1 MFRKILQWM
10 LYLTSL
16 SLFIWYVFF
25 KPTDFSFKNVYV
37 FKNPIKTHEIV
48 TIDTTL
54 NTETKKPVGDSLV
67 LIDTIKQDKEVQKD
81 SINNEKTIIDTSK
94 PYLVLVGSFGELSNA
109 KKMLKRVE
117 KLGLSGT
124 IKKIGR
130 LHRVIIASSSSKK
143 FAIDVKNRH
152 NKTFGETPYVLK
164 Q

>member
-1 MFRKILQWM
+1 M

-16 SLFIWYVFF
+16 SLFVWYVFF
-25 KPTDFSFKNVYV
+25 KPFDFSFKSVYV
-37 FKNPIKTHEIV
+37 FKRPIKAPEII
-48 TIDTTL
+48 TIDKSLNASSNKPIGDSLILIDTT
-54 NTETKKPVGDSLV
+54 
-67 LIDTIKQDKEVQKD
+67 KQDKEVQKD
-81 SINNEKTIIDTSK
+81 SVNNEKTIIDTSK

>member
-1 MFRKILQWM
+1 
-10 LYLTSL
+10 
-16 SLFIWYVFF
+16 
-25 KPTDFSFKNVYV
+25 
-37 FKNPIKTHEIV
+37 V
-48 TIDTTL
+48 TNDTTL
-54 NTETKKPVGDSLV
+54 NAETKKSVGDSLV

-143 FAIDVKNRH
+143 FVIDVKNRH

>member
-1 MFRKILQWM
+1 MLRKTIQWT

-25 KPTDFSFKNVYV
+25 KPTDFSFKSVYV
-37 FKNPIKTHEIV
+37 FKKLVKTHEIV
-48 TIDTTL
+48 TIDKSL
-54 NTETKKPVGDSLV
+54 NTDTNKLTGGSLV
-67 LIDTIKQDKEVQKD
+67 LIDTIKQDKGVQKD
-81 SINNEKTIIDTSK
+81 SIKNEKIIIDTSK

-130 LHRVIIASSSSKK
+130 LHRVIIASSSSKR
-143 FAIDVKNRH
+143 FAIDIKNRH
-152 NKTFGETPYVLK
+152 NKTFSETPYVLE

>member
-1 MFRKILQWM
+1 M

-16 SLFIWYVFF
+16 SLFVWYVFF
-25 KPTDFSFKNVYV
+25 KPQNFSVENVYV
-37 FKNPIKTHEIV
+37 FKKPKRAYEIV

-54 NTETKKPVGDSLV
+54 NADTNKPTGDSLILV
-67 LIDTIKQDKEVQKD
+67 DNTKQDKEVQKN

-94 PYLVLVGSFGELSNA
+94 PYLVLVGSFGEPSNA
-109 KKMLKRVE
+109 KKMLKKVE

-143 FAIDVKNRH
+143 FAIDVKSRH
-152 NKTFGETPYVLK
+152 NKTFGETPYVLE